1 VVVLFPEYQSRMT
14 LVEGA
19 ALEAAQLDAV
29 GTTAG
34 AVQVTERVSLPT
46 VVLEQVSKPLVR
58 LVHR

>member
-1 VVVLFPEYQSRMT
+1 MT
-14 LVEGA
+14 LVGGV

-29 GTTAG
+29 GTTVDAE
-34 AVQVTERVSLPT
+34 QVTEKVSLPT